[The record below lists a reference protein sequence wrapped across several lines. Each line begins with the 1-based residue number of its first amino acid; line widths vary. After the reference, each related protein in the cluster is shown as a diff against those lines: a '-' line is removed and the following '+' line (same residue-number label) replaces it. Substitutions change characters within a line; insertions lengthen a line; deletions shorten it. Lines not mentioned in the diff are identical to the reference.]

1 LFSAVIGSSVART
14 EKQNVAQFQPEIAQ
28 NVANNLKIISNLNM

>member
-1 LFSAVIGSSVART
+1 MNVIVTNSVART

-28 NVANNLKIISNLNM
+28 NVANNKKNDF